1 VRRHFRIDYE
11 KFDSYLINMT
21 DQSVSLIN
29 DQIGKMN
36 MSESKNSVH
45 NKEITLARWSTRFW
59 AWLVDFIIV
68 TVAIEIIFAIVYA
81 PLASFNQGVQ
91 DNPGLGALRFAVQSL
106 LFFAYWT
113 YFESTTGQSIGKKL
127 LKIKTTDLA
136 GNAPDIRNIAIQS
149 FGKAFLLPIDVF
161 FGWIFTN
168 EKRQRLFNRAS
179 DTIVIRVVNEV
190 PRSEN
195 VGYRKE
201 E

>member
-1 VRRHFRIDYE
+1 
-11 KFDSYLINMT
+11 
-21 DQSVSLIN
+21 
-29 DQIGKMN
+29 

-68 TVAIEIIFAIVYA
+68 TVAIEIIFAIAYA
-81 PLASFNQGVQ
+81 PLAFNQGVQ
-91 DNPGLGALRFAVQSL
+91 DNPGLGAVRFAVQSL
-106 LFFAYWT
+106 LFFAYWI

-136 GNAPDIRNIAIQS
+136 GNTPDIRNIALQS

-168 EKRQRLFNRAS
+168 DKRQRLLNRAS
-179 DTIVIRVVNEV
+179 DTIVIRVANQAGSGTG
-190 PRSEN
+190 SEN
-195 VGYRKE
+195 VAYRKE

>member
-1 VRRHFRIDYE
+1 
-11 KFDSYLINMT
+11 
-21 DQSVSLIN
+21 
-29 DQIGKMN
+29 

-59 AWLVDFIIV
+59 AWLIDFIIV
-68 TVAIEIIFAIVYA
+68 TIAIEVIFAIAYA
-81 PLASFNQGVQ
+81 PLALNQGVQ
-91 DNPGLGALRFAVQSL
+91 GNPGLGAVRFAVQSL

-127 LKIKTTDLA
+127 LKIKTADLA
-136 GNAPDIRNIAIQS
+136 GNVPDIRNIAIQS

-168 EKRQRLFNRAS
+168 DKRQRLFNRAS
-179 DTIVIRVVNEV
+179 DTIVVRVVVNQV
-190 PRSEN
+190 LGPEN

>member
-1 VRRHFRIDYE
+1 
-11 KFDSYLINMT
+11 
-21 DQSVSLIN
+21 
-29 DQIGKMN
+29 

-59 AWLVDFIIV
+59 AWLIDFIIV
-68 TVAIEIIFAIVYA
+68 TIVIEIIFAIAYA
-81 PLASFNQGVQ
+81 PLALNQGVQ
-91 DNPGLGALRFAVQSL
+91 GNPGLGAVRFAVQSL

-136 GNAPDIRNIAIQS
+136 GNVPDIRNIAIQS

-168 EKRQRLFNRAS
+168 DKRQRLFNRAS
-179 DTIVIRVVNEV
+179 DTIVVRVVVNQV
-190 PRSEN
+190 LGPEN

>member
-1 VRRHFRIDYE
+1 
-11 KFDSYLINMT
+11 
-21 DQSVSLIN
+21 
-29 DQIGKMN
+29 

-68 TVAIEIIFAIVYA
+68 AVAIEIIFAIVYA
-81 PLASFNQGVQ
+81 PLAFSQGIQ
-91 DNPGLGALRFAVQSL
+91 NNPALGAVKYAVQSL
-106 LFFAYWT
+106 LFFGYWL

-127 LKIKTTDLA
+127 LKIKTTNLL
-136 GNAPDIRNIAIQS
+136 GNLPSKKSAAIQS

-179 DTIVIRVVNEV
+179 DTIVI
-190 PRSEN
+190 
-195 VGYRKE
+195 KT
-201 E
+201 

>member
-1 VRRHFRIDYE
+1 
-11 KFDSYLINMT
+11 
-21 DQSVSLIN
+21 
-29 DQIGKMN
+29 
-36 MSESKNSVH
+36 MSEPKNSVH
-45 NKEITLARWSTRFW
+45 NKEIILARWSTRFW

-68 TVAIEIIFAIVYA
+68 SIVTIAIEIIFATAYA
-81 PLASFNQGVQ
+81 PLAFNQGVQ
-91 DNPGLGALRFAVQSL
+91 GDPGLAAIRLALESL

-136 GNAPDIRNIAIQS
+136 GNVPDIRNVAIQS

-168 EKRQRLFNRAS
+168 DKRQRLFNRAS
-179 DTIVIRVVNEV
+179 DTIVIRVVAVNQV
-190 PRSEN
+190 PGSEN

-201 E
+201 

>member
-1 VRRHFRIDYE
+1 
-11 KFDSYLINMT
+11 
-21 DQSVSLIN
+21 
-29 DQIGKMN
+29 

-68 TVAIEIIFAIVYA
+68 TIAIEIIFAIAYA
-81 PLASFNQGVQ
+81 PLAFNQGVQ
-91 DNPGLGALRFAVQSL
+91 DNPGLGAVRLAIQSL

-127 LKIKTTDLA
+127 LKIRTTDLA
-136 GNAPDIRNIAIQS
+136 GNTPDIRNIAIQS

-179 DTIVIRVVNEV
+179 DTIVVRVAVNQGGSG
-190 PRSEN
+190 PGSEN
-195 VGYRKE
+195 VAYRKE